1 MVRTVGIAVWTSREF
16 KNSWGIQE
24 ERVGSKC
31 RDGLGNTWGG
41 EIVGWKIAE
50 VEKEINI
57 LYCWSGCKLNEVL

>member
-31 RDGLGNTWGG
+31 RDGLGNTWGD